1 MFILILSKWEDVRIL
16 ADFQTIHDQFAVLY
30 PYQTWN
36 NIRWLVDQWK
46 WIIFQVQMC
55 QKGVQMC
62 LQDSSN
68 SWEGSKSTGVW
79 VYFQL
84 LYYRAV
90 NFPIT
95 ASKCF
100 KLKCANHWALLSCKR
115 LSNSE
120 NLKRSRC
127 KISSNFAN
135 FPLCL
140 TWVLNLSPAGFFK
153 LFPNCFIQSKW
164 MSQHSAT
171 TDFTQKLDKM
181 VIKYIDTQHEDI
193 YLR

>member
-1 MFILILSKWEDVRIL
+1 MRRRTNFSRFSDNTRSICCALSLPNVKQYTMIGWPMKMNYFPGSNVPEGSSNVPAGQQQQLGGFQVDWSLGILSTFILSCCEFSFI
-16 ADFQTIHDQFAVLY
+16 
-30 PYQTWN
+30 
-36 NIRWLVDQWK
+36 
-46 WIIFQVQMC
+46 
-55 QKGVQMC
+55 
-62 LQDSSN
+62 
-68 SWEGSKSTGVW
+68 
-79 VYFQL
+79 
-84 LYYRAV
+84 
-90 NFPIT
+90 PIT

-181 VIKYIDTQHEDI
+181 VIKYIDTLHEDI